1 MNTYKLDLATKTL
14 IITKAFEEAVNT
26 GKGPEYRLLKQLQ
39 RDFRDLTIIRKTHK
53 RPSHYVNKDRE
64 ITKRNQ
70 FKNLS
75 YENMEQFISGLP
87 NNEKYF
93 AEYQYLRD
101 YASKPQRSRYALIRK
116 WFTMQ
121 FPRFRSEP
129 LFYLNNTP
137 NTIKA
142 EDIINEEAA

>member
-14 IITKAFEEAVNT
+14 TITKAFEDAVNT

-53 RPSHYVNKDRE
+53 RPSHYVNKDGE
-64 ITKRNQ
+64 ITRRNQ

-75 YENMEQFISGLP
+75 YEHMEQFISGLP

-101 YASKPQRSRYALIRK
+101 CASKPQRNRYALVRK
-116 WFTMQ
+116 WFTTQ
-121 FPRFRSEP
+121 FPRFRDDP
-129 LFYLNNTP
+129 LFYLEKAP
-137 NTIKA
+137 EIVKA
-142 EDIINEEAA
+142 EDIVRDAA